1 MFPRYRHAPILDTGR
16 KRCPVCHHAVYS
28 LAGIHPQCAVRLAE
42 LPTPKHKAKGVV
54 GQVKVGVDAVA
65 DRRKDL
71 GS

>member
-1 MFPRYRHAPILDTGR
+1 MFPKYHHAPILGAGR
-16 KRCPVCHHAVYS
+16 KRCPVCQHAVYS

-42 LPTPKHKAKGVV
+42 PPKPKNKAKGVV
-54 GQVKVGVDAVA
+54 GQIKVGANAVA